1 MLVITLIL
9 SIISGIL
16 LIITA
21 LRNRWGIFAVT
32 LVVFLLSL
40 FSFDRLY
47 NPSARF
53 TADQAASSSQEAV
66 SESDKSEDDKED
78 FDYESLEVDPDEA
91 YIEVNGNQAN
101 FSQEELEFDETY
113 VEYGDLDS
121 LDRATAVNAVL
132 HQSTLPGEEDE
143 YEPIDFYPTG
153 WQEVYP
159 EATGGYSLYD
169 RVNLISFRLSSSQTE
184 PENVITG
191 TQEFLNEGLNPF
203 VTQIEDFLRESDHHV
218 RVRVTP
224 VFDGNNLLASG
235 LYYEAQ
241 SIEDDGEGLNF
252 FVYIPNRQAG
262 VDIDYSDGNILNN
275 EPIVEETVETV
286 ETSEETTTEIETYAE
301 ETTQAPEVTETQET
315 SGWTPS
321 TNWDNTRG
329 RGDGTATQGYTEE
342 PTYTEPAEET
352 PAENAEPTQEY

>member
-1 MLVITLIL
+1 MLVITLVL

-21 LRNRWGIFAVT
+21 LRNRWGLFTAT
-32 LVVFLLSL
+32 LVVFLISI

-47 NPSARF
+47 NPSAQF
-53 TADQAASSSQEAV
+53 TADNAASDTQEVV
-66 SESDKSEDDKED
+66 SEEDNDEDEKED

-101 FSQEELEFDETY
+101 FSQEELEFDDTY
-113 VEYGDLDS
+113 VEYGELDS
-121 LDRATAVNAVL
+121 LGRATAANAVL

-159 EATGGYSLYD
+159 AATNSYSLYD
-169 RVNLISFRLSSSQTE
+169 RVNLISFRLSSTQTE

-203 VTQIEDFLRESDHHV
+203 VTQLEDFLRESDHHV

-262 VDIDYSDGNILNN
+262 VDIDYSDGNILNY
-275 EPIVEETVETV
+275 EPIVEETTETV
-286 ETSEETTTEIETYAE
+286 ETSEETTTVIETYIE

-329 RGDGTATQGYTEE
+329 RGDGTTTESYIEE
-342 PTYTEPAEET
+342 PTYTEPDLEPAPEDTET
-352 PAENAEPTQEY
+352 IQ